1 MTIQTWTRRILM
13 AFVLV
18 TIGFSMGRQTA
29 SSNDAPSA
37 REVVAAGVEGKD
49 HIDVYAAHMTFR
61 CFECTQIE
69 TLARELLEEEF
80 ADLLEEGRIRFH
92 AVDYMKDAAF
102 ASRYDVPASVL
113 VLSRVEDGREA
124 HFERLDDVWL
134 HVRNRDRYMSYV
146 RDALRAQLEALRK
159 GEG

>member
-1 MTIQTWTRRILM
+1 M

-18 TIGFSMGRQTA
+18 TIGFSMGRQSA
-29 SSNDAPSA
+29 SSNQIPDT
-37 REVVAAGVEGKD
+37 REATAEAMEGKD
-49 HIDVYAAHMTFR
+49 YVDVYAAHMTFR

-69 TLARELLEEEF
+69 TLARELLDEEF
-80 ADLLEEGRIRFH
+80 ADLLEDGLIRFH
-92 AVDYMKDAAF
+92 AVDYMKDPAF

-134 HVRNRDRYMSYV
+134 HVRNRDLYMSYV